1 MPGSCDDRG
10 DQGLSL
16 EPLVDPIGRLLTSYG
31 AGGRHG
37 HCVVRQKRGLGKLV
51 EQADGGEKEY
61 LLSNASFLV
70 RSSGHVAKQ
79 EESVLLMSHLLGEA
93 KTSQRKYGLY
103 EARKNGGAYMRR

>member
-1 MPGSCDDRG
+1 MPGSCVDRG

-16 EPLVDPIGRLLTSYG
+16 EPLVGHIGRLLTSYG

-37 HCVVRQKRGLGKLV
+37 HCVVRQKRGLGKFV
-51 EQADGGEKEY
+51 DQADGGEKEY

-79 EESVLLMSHLLGEA
+79 EESVLLMPHLLGEA
-93 KTSQRKYGLY
+93 KKLQRKYGLY
-103 EARKNGGAYMRR
+103 EARKKSGALLRW